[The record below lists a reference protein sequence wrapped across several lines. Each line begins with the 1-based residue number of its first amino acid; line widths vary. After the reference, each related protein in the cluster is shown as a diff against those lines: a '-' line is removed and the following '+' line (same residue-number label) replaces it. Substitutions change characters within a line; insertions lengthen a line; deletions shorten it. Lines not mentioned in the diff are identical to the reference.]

1 MAEVKNSFI
10 KSKMNKD
17 LDARLLPNG
26 EYREGINIQVS
37 KSEGAD
43 VGALENVLG
52 NQELVDLKTLSGC
65 NCDLTTIGLYTDEV
79 NNNIYIFLT
88 DYNETKLEG
97 YNLQALNYSSSA
109 NNYIYVHNVS
119 SKITTELVKGAF
131 LNFSTTHPIL
141 SVNLLE
147 GILFWTDNRNQP
159 RRINVERATTPNYYT
174 TEDQISVATYAPFQ
188 PIQLYRRRNG
198 AYYVQ
203 STNSEGQNYNP
214 YFAWNNNVVPIWPN
228 GGTGITDGITS
239 TGSSTIKILPDYR
252 EGLAREFSPTN
263 TKVLVGS
270 IVTALDPATGA
281 QIAAFPTDTVL
292 SSFDTSTN
300 LATIIN
306 ETNLS
311 AGTPLATTIL
321 DIPDGS
327 ILCFNENVVPGT
339 SSPLTGTDQWST
351 SMEDASTPMNP
362 GSATTY
368 STDFPGLTENPNYN
382 PKFNGDPDF
391 LEDKFVRFS
400 YRFKYEDGNY
410 SIMAPFTQPAFIP
423 KQDGYFLTNT
433 SPQGMTADEQAAYRS
448 TVVGF
453 MENKVNNIYLQIPLP
468 LDKDNNGIQ
477 AKQLFNSLK
486 IDEIEIL
493 YKESDSLAV
502 QVVDVIPR
510 EGTTTG
516 YERFDTA
523 TTIEYNYQGG
533 KPYKTLPES
542 EIIRVYDK
550 APVRAHGQEII
561 SNRLVYSNF
570 QNKHTPPETID
581 YNVAVSDKFTNFSVH
596 ADNPDVQR
604 PIERTVSREYPM
616 HTVKQNRN
624 YQVGIVLSDR
634 YGRSSTTILSS
645 VSKQATNADDLT
657 LLGDTVY
664 FPYNEVSSTLN
675 ADNNI
680 NTWPGDSI
688 KVLFNTPIEELI
700 PHNVITGWPS
710 LYNGD
715 VTSADYNP
723 LGWYS
728 YKIVVKQTEQEYYNV
743 YLPGIMNFYPAFS
756 APGDDPDVAGSVSYI
771 TLLNDNI
778 NKVPR
783 DLAEVGPEQKQFRS
797 SVQLYGRIAP
807 KSILQPLNNYQFNP
821 VNSTTKIAISD
832 TVSTISDQNDLF
844 DNTTN
849 IKFGSIYQTASNP
862 LIGRVNLSDLANPIG
877 STEPAANDTPV
888 NTWLSVFE
896 TTPVESRIDI
906 YWETSSSG
914 TISELNEAIKEGET
928 AIKDFTTGSLPPTGG
943 SGPET
948 WTFNLAEDIT
958 PGASMTASYL
968 NGTYTSVPFFPYS
981 LAVNGDMIPVM
992 NSDIDL
998 NGGFWVK
1005 NSLQEDVT
1013 HKFILTRTPNS
1024 GSPDLYNITVAPD
1037 TYFYYGPEGEG
1048 DDSIAKN
1055 TFEFNFV
1062 VKNND
1067 AGGREA
1073 TITKFEKL
1081 LNVPP
1086 TIDCPTDGI
1095 VVEPG
1100 QTPVYA
1106 FTGVNGTTDN
1116 SKNTEDLRW
1125 SITSQD
1131 PVGDGIPQL
1140 EIDNNGVVTDPCADG
1155 SCPQLNQPVS
1165 LTISLTDAGTTETT
1179 ITSSGGTGG
1188 NPIVTCAPSVDGNTG
1203 YDTFPLNESFGQVKN
1218 MCINQASE
1226 SSGFYW
1232 AVPSTSS
1239 NNPVDTT
1246 PLPPINRNP
1255 VSSSNLNLG
1264 VSLPSYGT
1272 QSASCSGWS
1281 WKNSNRNMTV
1291 SMSASNSGLGTVVS
1305 EGRSDCKTTGPLPSP
1320 EGITEGTTAQ
1330 PGGSA
1335 YIVVDFEL
1343 GNYGQQPHD
1352 RPGIIWPTYLQYRQN
1367 ASSAWQDAKDVEGNN
1382 IKFGGAHANTYLR
1395 SNEDSAVTLG
1405 GGSAY
1410 SAVSQPSKFYTT
1422 GVKDQLSS
1430 AITQEGTSGDPAK
1443 TDSFESWM
1451 ESKTNVG
1458 DPELIS
1464 IGRKMFVI
1472 GRNQA
1477 YREPSGNA
1485 PSDAPDMFGEYRL
1498 ITRYPYGTN
1507 ISATSSSSV
1516 TNPIIPTLAIN
1527 PNECPSGA
1535 YVSYD
1540 SAEIN
1545 QRVYLS
1551 FGDFYNPTQLVSSYS
1566 NGSGSD
1572 LVPPV
1577 SFAYMISNSPQDS
1590 RTTASGVECTQPVFA
1605 REWGFK
1611 YVSRFYLDQGLTVGW
1626 SPGANNK
1633 WFAYRGVPS
1642 GDGTLNVD
1650 WGNEYASTRA
1660 GAPIW
1665 GDPNTN
1671 YQYLWGKDLTFR
1683 DMKWTAQFDQNGKKV
1698 IRTAEPCVAELD
1710 PATGGNVNP
1719 CTKPPSCQFGNMDLV
1734 YNGVNK
1740 TFEIIQ
1746 ESPWNFQSCGVGA
1759 CLDCFWNKLTNGK
1772 PSDSSQRIIGVASL
1786 EVYSPRLAD
1795 CFGSIGT
1802 LSLNQGGN
1810 SRISWV
1816 DAPASGR
1823 YSSNHVILT
1832 ITNCSAP
1839 TGAFQ
1844 GAGNGTNWLWAQGSI
1859 PGGCTC

>member
-1 MAEVKNSFI
+1 MAEAKNSFI

-17 LDARLLPNG
+17 LDARLLPSG

-65 NCDLTTIGLYTDEV
+65 DCNLTTIGLYTDEV
-79 NNNIYIFLT
+79 NNNIFIFLT
-88 DYNETKLEG
+88 DYDETKLEG
-97 YNLQALNYSSSA
+97 YNLQALNYSPTA
-109 NNYIYVHNVS
+109 NNYIYVHNIA
-119 SKITTELVKGAF
+119 SKITTELVKGPF
-131 LNFSTTHPIL
+131 LNFSITYPIL

-159 RRINVERATTPNYYT
+159 RRINIERATTSNYYI

-188 PIQLYRRRNG
+188 PIQLYKRRNG
-198 AYYVQ
+198 SFTVQ
-203 STNSEGQNYNP
+203 STNTEGQNYNP
-214 YFAWNNNVVPIWPN
+214 YFAWNDNIVPIWPN
-228 GGTGITDGITS
+228 GGSGITDGITS
-239 TGSSTIKILPDYR
+239 AGLSVIKILPDYR

-263 TKVLVGS
+263 TKVLVGA

-281 QIAAFPTDTVL
+281 QIAAFPADTVL
-292 SSFDTSTN
+292 HAFSTSTN
-300 LATIIN
+300 EASLILKS
-306 ETNLS
+306 NLS
-311 AGTPLATTIL
+311 AGTPPAQTIL

-327 ILCFNENVVPGT
+327 ILCFNENVIPGT
-339 SSPLTGTDQWST
+339 SSPLTGTAQWAT

-362 GSATTY
+362 DSATTY
-368 STDFPGLTENPNYN
+368 SADTPGLTENPNYN

-410 SIMAPFTQPAFIP
+410 SIMSPFTQPAFIP
-423 KQDGYFLTNT
+423 KQDGYFLNNT
-433 SPQGMTADEQAAYRS
+433 TPTGMTSDEQAAYRS

-468 LDKDNNGIQ
+468 LDKDNNGIP
-477 AKQLFNSLK
+477 ANQLFNSLK

-493 YKESDSLAV
+493 YKESDALAI
-502 QVVDVIPR
+502 QVVDTIPR
-510 EGTTTG
+510 EGGTG
-516 YERFDTA
+516 YERFGSD
-523 TTIEYNYQGG
+523 TTIEYNYQGS
-533 KPYKTLPES
+533 KPYKTLPEN
-542 EIIRVYDK
+542 EITRVYDK

-570 QNKHTPPETID
+570 QNKHTPPETLD
-581 YNVAVSDKFTNFSVH
+581 YNVAVSNKFTNFSVN

-624 YQVGIVLSDR
+624 YQIGIVLSDR
-634 YGRSSTTILSS
+634 YGRSSTTVLSS
-645 VSKQATNADDLT
+645 VNKQATNADDLT
-657 LLGDTVY
+657 LLGDTIY
-664 FPYNEVSSTLN
+664 FPYNEVSSTSN
-675 ADNNI
+675 TDNNI
-680 NTWPGDSI
+680 NTWPGDSV

-700 PHNVITGWPS
+700 PHNIISGWPS

-715 VTSADYNP
+715 STSSDYNP

-728 YKIVVKQTEQEYYNV
+728 YKIVVKQTEQDYYNV
-743 YLPGIMNFYPAFS
+743 YLPGIMNFYPNI
-756 APGDDPDVAGSVSYI
+756 PTPLPDPIYTTSFI

-783 DLAEVGPEQKQFRS
+783 DLTEVGPEQKQFRS
-797 SVQLYGRIAP
+797 SVRLYGRVGPGLENPSPSRPQVA
-807 KSILQPLNNYQFNP
+807 QPLNNFQFYP
-821 VNSTTKIAISD
+821 VNRNTKIAISD

-844 DNTTN
+844 DNSTN
-849 IKFGSIYQTASNP
+849 VKYGSIYQTTSNP
-862 LIGRVNLSDLANPIG
+862 LMGRISISNLDNPIG
-877 STEPAANDTPV
+877 TIAPATETTAV
-888 NTWLSVFE
+888 NTWLSVYE

-906 YWETSSSG
+906 YWETSSTG
-914 TISELNEAIKEGET
+914 TIAELNEAIKEGET
-928 AIKDFTTGSLPPTGG
+928 SVKDFTTGYLPPTGG
-943 SGPET
+943 TGPET

-958 PGASMTASYL
+958 PGASITASYAS
-968 NGTYTSVPFFPYS
+968 GTYTSVPFYPYS
-981 LAVNGDMIPVM
+981 LAVNGDMVPIM
-992 NSDIDL
+992 NSDVDL

-1005 NSLQEDVT
+1005 NSLQEDIT

-1037 TYFYYGPEGEG
+1037 TFFYYGPEGEG

-1055 TFEFNFV
+1055 TFEFNFII
-1062 VKNND
+1062 KNND

-1073 TITKFEKL
+1073 TVTKFEKL

-1086 TIDCPTDGI
+1086 TIDCPTAGI
-1095 VVEPG
+1095 VVEPN
-1100 QTPVYA
+1100 QTPIYT

-1116 SKNTEDLRW
+1116 NKNTEDLRW

-1131 PVGDGIPQL
+1131 PVGNGIPQL
-1140 EIDNNGVVTDPCADG
+1140 EIDSTGVVTDPCADG
-1155 SCPQLNQPVS
+1155 SCPPLNQPVA

-1179 ITSSGGTGG
+1179 ISSSGGTGG
-1188 NPIVTCAPSVDGNTG
+1188 NPIATCAPSVDGNTG
-1203 YDTFPLNESFGQVKN
+1203 YETLPLNESFGQVKN

-1239 NNPVDTT
+1239 NSPVTTT
-1246 PLPPINRNP
+1246 PLPPVNRNP
-1255 VSSSNLNLG
+1255 VNSGNLNLG

-1281 WKNSNRNMTV
+1281 WKNSNRNMNV
-1291 SMSASNSGLGTVVS
+1291 AMSASNSGLGTDIT
-1305 EGRSDCKTTGPLPSP
+1305 EGRVDNTTTGPLPSP
-1320 EGITEGTTAQ
+1320 EGIT
-1330 PGGSA
+1330 GGSA

-1352 RPGIIWPTYLQYRQN
+1352 RPGVIWPTYLQYRQN
-1367 ASSAWQDAKDVEGNN
+1367 ASSAWQDAKDIEGNI
-1382 IKFGGAHANTYLR
+1382 IKFGGAQANTYLR
-1395 SNEDSAVTLG
+1395 SNEDSAVTIG
-1405 GGSAY
+1405 GGSSY
-1410 SAVSQPSKFYTT
+1410 SAVSQPTKFYTT

-1451 ESKTNVG
+1451 ESKTSQG
-1458 DPELIS
+1458 DPELVS

-1485 PSDAPDMFGEYRL
+1485 PSDAADMFGEYRL
-1498 ITRYPYGTN
+1498 VTRYPYGTN
-1507 ISATSSSSV
+1507 ISATNSSST
-1516 TNPIIPTLAIN
+1516 TNPRIPTLGIN

-1535 YVSYD
+1535 YVTYD
-1540 SAEIN
+1540 SAQIN

-1551 FGDFYNPTQLVSSYS
+1551 FGDFYNPTQLVSSYV

-1572 LVPPV
+1572 LVPPA
-1577 SFAYMISNSPQDS
+1577 SFAYMVSNSPQND
-1590 RTTASGVECTQPVFA
+1590 RATASGVECTRVVYA

-1611 YVSRFYLDQGLTVGW
+1611 YVSKFYLDPELKVGW

-1633 WFAYRGVPS
+1633 WFAYRGIPT

-1665 GDPNTN
+1665 GDPNTG
-1671 YQYLWGKDLTFR
+1671 YTSIFGKTLTFR

-1719 CTKPPSCQFGNMDLV
+1719 CTLPPSCQFGTMEVIHNPTT
-1734 YNGVNK
+1734 K
-1740 TFEIIQ
+1740 TLEIIQ
-1746 ESPWNFQSCGVGA
+1746 QDPFNFYCGAGM
-1759 CLDCFWNKLTNGK
+1759 CLNCLWSKLTGGK
-1772 PSDSSQRIIGVASL
+1772 PRESSQRIVGTGELTIID
-1786 EVYSPRLAD
+1786 PRLSECYAEL
-1795 CFGSIGT
+1795 GT
-1802 LSLNQGGN
+1802 IQLNQGAN
-1810 SRISWV
+1810 SRISWTDV
-1816 DAPASGR
+1816 GAAGR
-1823 YSSNHVILT
+1823 YTSQHVVLT

-1839 TGAFQ
+1839 AGTFGSTGGQ
-1844 GAGNGTNWLWAQGSI
+1844 GTNWRWKEGTI
-1859 PGGCTC
+1859 PGGCSC